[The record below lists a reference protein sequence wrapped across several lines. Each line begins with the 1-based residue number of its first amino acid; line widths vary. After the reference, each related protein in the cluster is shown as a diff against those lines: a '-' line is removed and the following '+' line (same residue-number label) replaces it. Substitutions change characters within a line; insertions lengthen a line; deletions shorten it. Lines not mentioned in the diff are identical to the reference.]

1 MAHRSMVIEAK
12 SDEKEVNAVGHL
24 DDLMRETIG
33 AARFPGAR
41 YRFRRDGARL
51 LRIDGLADA
60 DHLGGDVGLFEVAIE
75 GVDDD
80 LAAEEEEDVEFELR
94 AEAYGEPDTVGLRG
108 VVSRWRLCGC
118 SRECVGV

>member
-1 MAHRSMVIEAK
+1 MVIEAK

-60 DHLGGDVGLFEVAIE
+60 DHFGGDVGLFEVAIE